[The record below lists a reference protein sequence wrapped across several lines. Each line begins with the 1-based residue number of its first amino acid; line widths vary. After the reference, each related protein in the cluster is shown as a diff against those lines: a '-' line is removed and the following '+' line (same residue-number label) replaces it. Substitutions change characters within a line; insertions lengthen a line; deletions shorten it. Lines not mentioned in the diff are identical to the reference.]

1 MSQADAAPSVI
12 GGAKEGSARVSGA
25 CDLDLTDWTEDELH
39 DPLAQALL
47 GFHVEDGRVVA
58 QDGRAGQSLPGSL
71 KEANPSPYSE
81 VPPWTPGQTL
91 LPKNPMVIKDSNKHS
106 PTRLSDEQLSCIY
119 LSLTPR
125 DLSILMALYRYR
137 YLNVFQIQQLFFP
150 SIRSCQIRLKQ
161 LHESGVIHRWK
172 ILEAGNFHRCPS
184 TVLLSVRGAR
194 LVALHHDEDPKILMS
209 RAEDAVYNSASM
221 LHDLQA
227 NQLFID
233 LARAS
238 AAQSEEGLYH
248 WVGEA
253 SCRRSM
259 RERNDR
265 FAPSA
270 APAPDGWG
278 RYLTADGE
286 IWFCLEWERG
296 TASGR
301 RQWDKV
307 QSYCHYYT
315 YFKDPELTNVL
326 FVVPD
331 DRRVERL
338 RHMLWQATSPR
349 RHRRTCTFWVA
360 SAESLWSAGPL
371 APLWLGPAPRRR
383 STARSYSSESARSL
397 TQLQRRPRSRYPAG
411 DCIAKQAWW
420 ERRQRGGEEA

>member
-1 MSQADAAPSVI
+1 MSQPEAAPSVI
-12 GGAKEGSARVSGA
+12 EFAQTGSAGTPGA
-25 CDLDLTDWTEDELH
+25 GGLDLTDWTEDELH

-47 GFHVEDGRVVA
+47 DFRVKDGRVIA
-58 QDGRAGQSLPGSL
+58 LEGRPGQSLPLSL
-71 KEANPSPYSE
+71 KEANPSAYSE

-106 PTRLSDEQLSCIY
+106 PTRLSDKELSCIY
-119 LSLTPR
+119 ASLTLR

-137 YLNVFQIQQLFFP
+137 YLNVFQIQELFFP

-161 LHESGVIHRWK
+161 LHELGVIHRWK

-194 LVALHHDEDPKILMS
+194 LVAIHHDEDSKILMS
-209 RAEDAVYNSASM
+209 RAEDAVYNSAGM

-238 AAQSEEGLYH
+238 AARPDEGLYH

-278 RYLTADGE
+278 RYLTADAE

-307 QSYCHYYT
+307 QSYCQYYK
-315 YFKDPELTNVL
+315 YFKDAELTNVL

-331 DRRVERL
+331 ERRVERL
-338 RHMLWQATSPR
+338 RHMLWQATSLR
-349 RHRRTCTFWVA
+349 LHQRTCTFWVA
-360 SAESLWSAGPL
+360 SAESLWSAGPQ

-383 STARSYSSESARSL
+383 STARPYSPEPARSL
-397 TQLQRRPRSRYPAG
+397 TQLQRRPRSTHPAE
-411 DCIAKQAWW
+411 DCIAKQTWW
-420 ERRQRGGEEA
+420 ERRRRGGEEA

>member
-1 MSQADAAPSVI
+1 M
-12 GGAKEGSARVSGA
+12 
-25 CDLDLTDWTEDELH
+25 
-39 DPLAQALL
+39 
-47 GFHVEDGRVVA
+47 VA
-58 QDGRAGQSLPGSL
+58 QDGLAGRSLPGSL
-71 KEANPSPYSE
+71 PGSFKEANPPAYSD
-81 VPPWTPGQTL
+81 VAPWAPGQSL
-91 LPKNPMVIKDSNKHS
+91 LPKNPLVLKDSIKHT
-106 PTRLSDEQLSCIY
+106 PNRMSDEQLSCIC

-125 DLSILMALYRYR
+125 DLAILMALYRYR

-161 LHESGVIHRWK
+161 LHEHGVIHRWK

-194 LVALHHDEDPKILMS
+194 LVALYFDEDPKILMS
-209 RAEDAVYNSASM
+209 RVEDAVYNSAGM

-238 AAQSEEGLYH
+238 AALPEEGLYH

-278 RYLTADGE
+278 RYLTADRE

-307 QSYCHYYT
+307 ESYCRYYT
-315 YFKDPELTNVL
+315 DFSDPELTNVL

-331 DRRVERL
+331 ERRAERL

-349 RHRRTCTFWVA
+349 LHRRTCTFWVA
-360 SAESLWSAGPL
+360 SAESLRQTGPL

-383 STARSYSSESARSL
+383 STARPYSSEPARSL
-397 TQLQRRPRSRYPAG
+397 TALQSRPRSRYQPG
-411 DCIAKQAWW
+411 DCIAKQEWW
-420 ERRQRGGEEA
+420 ERRLRGSEEA